1 MEVIHM
7 RKTIIAGNW
16 KMNHTGAD
24 AKETITGLVARVP
37 KDVKPE
43 VVIAPVFPYLP
54 MAVELTKGTPIHV
67 AAQNMHWEESGAF
80 TGEVSPSMLVDI
92 GVDHVIIGHSERR
105 TYFNET
111 DETVNKKVKAAL
123 AHTLTPIICC
133 GETLEQRE
141 QGIMQ
146 SWIEGQIEKA
156 LAGLTKADMANIV
169 IAYEP
174 IWAIG
179 TGKTAS
185 AAQAEEVCSII
196 RKKVAALYDQTI
208 ANDTSILYGG
218 SVKGKNVA
226 ELTGSA
232 DIDGGLV
239 GGASLKVDDFMA
251 IIDNAVV
258 K

>member
-1 MEVIHM
+1 M

-16 KMNHTGAD
+16 KMNHLGAD
-24 AKETITGLVARVP
+24 AKETITGLVNRVP

-43 VVIAPVFPYLP
+43 VIIAPVFPYLAQ
-54 MAVELTKGTPIHV
+54 AVELTKGMPIHI
-67 AAQNMHWEESGAF
+67 AAQNMHWEEKGAF
-80 TGEVSPSMLVDI
+80 TGEVSPTMLVDI
-92 GVDHVIIGHSERR
+92 GVTHVILGHSERR

-111 DETVNKKVKAAL
+111 DETVNKKTKAAI
-123 AHTLTPIICC
+123 AHQLTPIVCC

-141 QGIMQ
+141 EGIMQ

-156 LAGLTKADMANIV
+156 LAGISASDVTKVV

-179 TGKTAS
+179 TGKTAT
-185 AAQAEEVCSII
+185 AAQAQEVCAII
-196 RKKVAALYDQTI
+196 RQKLAAMYDAATADAI
-208 ANDTSILYGG
+208 SVLYGG

-226 ELTGSA
+226 ELTGSP

>member
-1 MEVIHM
+1 M

-16 KMNHTGAD
+16 KMNHLGAD
-24 AKETITGLVARVP
+24 AKATITGLVEKVP
-37 KDVKPE
+37 ADVKAT

-54 MAVELTKGTPIHV
+54 LAVELTKGTPIHV
-67 AAQNMHWEESGAF
+67 AAQNMHWEDKGAY
-80 TGEVSPSMLVDI
+80 TGEVSPAMLVDI
-92 GVDHVIIGHSERR
+92 GVTHVIIGHSERR

-123 AHTLTPIICC
+123 AHVLTPILCC

-141 QGIMQ
+141 EGIMQ

-156 LAGLTKADMANIV
+156 LAGVSKDDMTKVV

-185 AAQAEEVCSII
+185 AAQAEEVCAII
-196 RKKVAALYDQTI
+196 CKKIAGLYDAAT
-208 ANDTSILYGG
+208 ADATSILYGG
-218 SVKGKNVA
+218 SVKGGNVA

-251 IIDNAVV
+251 IINNAVV

>member
-1 MEVIHM
+1 M

-16 KMNHTGAD
+16 KMNHTGQD
-24 AKETITGLVARVP
+24 AKETITGLVGRVSQ
-37 KDVKPE
+37 DVKAE

-54 MAVELTKGTPIHV
+54 MAVELTKGSPIHV

-80 TGEVSPSMLVDI
+80 TGEVSPAMLVDI
-92 GVDHVIIGHSERR
+92 GVTHVIIGHSERR

-111 DETVNKKVKAAL
+111 DETVNKKTKAAL
-123 AHTLTPIICC
+123 AHNLTPIVCC

-141 QGIMQ
+141 EGIMQ
-146 SWIEGQIEKA
+146 PWIEGQIEKA
-156 LAGLTKADMANIV
+156 LDGIGADDLAKVV

-179 TGKTAS
+179 TGKTAT
-185 AAQAEEVCSII
+185 AAQAQEVCSII
-196 RKKVAALYDQTI
+196 RKKIAALYSADV
-208 ANDTSILYGG
+208 ADSVSVLYGG
-218 SVKGKNVA
+218 SVKGGNVA
-226 ELTGSA
+226 ELTGSP

>member
-1 MEVIHM
+1 M

-16 KMNHTGAD
+16 KMNHLGSD
-24 AKETITGLVARVP
+24 AKATITGLVSRIP
-37 KDVKPE
+37 QNVKSE

-54 MAVELTKGTPIHV
+54 MAVEFTKGTPVHV
-67 AAQNMHWEESGAF
+67 AAQNMHWEESGAY
-80 TGEVSPSMLVDI
+80 TGEVSPAMLVDI
-92 GVDHVIIGHSERR
+92 GVTHVIIGHSERR

-111 DETVNKKVKAAL
+111 DETVNKKADAAL
-123 AHTLTPIICC
+123 KHGLIPIICC

-141 QGIMQ
+141 RGIMQ

-156 LAGLTKADMANIV
+156 LKGLTAAAMTKVV

-179 TGKTAS
+179 TGKTATS
-185 AAQAEEVCSII
+185 AQAQEVCAII
-196 RKKVAALYDQTI
+196 RKKILALYGSVAAD
-208 ANDTSILYGG
+208 SVSVLYGG

-226 ELTGSA
+226 ELTGSP

-239 GGASLKVDDFMA
+239 GGASLKVDDFMM
-251 IIDNAVV
+251 IIENAVI